1 MKTVSPTPRQRIVFA
16 RSLRL
21 TTGLTIGALGF
32 ALHTE
37 ARAEVAAVASRAFN
51 GYKRTRLPDKSF
63 APETYAFAP
72 GGRWNAAVA
81 DDSLDDVN
89 FLTIARTL
97 KAPLASRGY
106 VMAASKDP
114 EKTDLLIFV
123 FWGATQGTDGLDTSG
138 MMQNVQSSLNQRGQ
152 VPRLGAGGGGL
163 GQSGIDGSLSAGSA
177 VASANMDI
185 LEGDVIALMA
195 DNRYREKLNE
205 RNAGILGFQDNL
217 QRAYLTNFTTAAT
230 DLIDDLEASRYFV
243 VLKAYDFRLAWKE
256 KRRKVL
262 WETRFS
268 IAKHG
273 NNFAEQLAGMAQQ
286 ASKHFGVH
294 THGLVRE
301 SLPDVE
307 VTYGEARVL
316 EDEPRK

>member
-1 MKTVSPTPRQRIVFA
+1 MKPVSPPRPQRSVFA

-21 TTGLTIGALGF
+21 TTGLTVGALGL

-63 APETYAFAP
+63 QPETYAFAP
-72 GGRWNAAVA
+72 GGRWDAAVA
-81 DDSLDDVN
+81 GDSLAEVN
-89 FLTIARTL
+89 FMTIARTL
-97 KAPLASRGY
+97 KGPLASRGY
-106 VMAASKDP
+106 VMDASKDP

-123 FWGATQGTDGLDTSG
+123 FWGTTQGSDGVGVSEATHNL
-138 MMQNVQSSLNQRGQ
+138 QSSLNERGPA
-152 VPRLGAGGGGL
+152 PRLFEGGGQLSDDL
-163 GQSGIDGSLSAGSA
+163 GT
-177 VASANMDI
+177 
-185 LEGDVIALMA
+185 LEGDLIAVMA
-195 DNRYREKLNE
+195 DNRYRDKINE

-230 DLIDDLEASRYFV
+230 DLVDDLEVSRYFV

-268 IAKHG
+268 IAKRG
-273 NNFAEQLAGMAQQ
+273 NNFGEQLAGMAQQ

-301 SLPDVE
+301 SLPDVQ
-307 VTYGEARVL
+307 VTYGEAKVL
-316 EDEPRK
+316 NDEPNR

>member
-1 MKTVSPTPRQRIVFA
+1 MKKVSPTRGRRSGFA

-21 TTGLTIGALGF
+21 TTGLTLVALGF
-32 ALHTE
+32 ALYSE
-37 ARAEVAAVASRAFN
+37 SRAEVAAVASRAFN
-51 GYKRTRLPDKSF
+51 GYKRTKLPDKSF
-63 APETYAFAP
+63 QPETYAFAP
-72 GGRWNAAVA
+72 GGRWDAAIA
-81 DDSLDDVN
+81 GDSLDEVD
-89 FLTIARTL
+89 FMTIARTL
-97 KAPLASRGY
+97 KGPLASRGY
-106 VMAASKDP
+106 VMEATKDP

-123 FWGATQGTDGLDTSG
+123 FWGATQGTDGVQTSG
-138 MMQNVQSSLNQRGQ
+138 TMRNMQNSLNQRGP
-152 VPRLGAGGGGL
+152 VPRLTQGGGGL
-163 GQSGIDGSLSAGSA
+163 GQSGIDGSLSAEAA
-177 VASANMDI
+177 VAAANMDI

-230 DLIDDLEASRYFV
+230 DLMDDLQASRYFV
-243 VLKAYDFRLAWKE
+243 VLKAYDFRLAWKV

-268 IAKHG
+268 IAQHG
-273 NNFAEQLAGMAQQ
+273 NDFGEQLAGMAQQ

-301 SLPDVE
+301 SLPDVQ
-307 VTYGEARVL
+307 VTYGEARVMK
-316 EDEPRK
+316 DDQDK

>member
-1 MKTVSPTPRQRIVFA
+1 MKTVFPTPRRRTLFA
-16 RSLRL
+16 RSIRL
-21 TTGLTIGALGF
+21 TTGLTLSALGF
-32 ALHTE
+32 VLHTE

-63 APETYAFAP
+63 QPETYAFAP
-72 GGRWNAAVA
+72 GGLWDAAIA

-89 FLTIARTL
+89 FMTIARTL
-97 KAPLASRGY
+97 KGPLATRGY
-106 VMAASKDP
+106 VMDASKDP

-123 FWGATQGTDGLDTSG
+123 FWGTTQGSDRVDVSEATYNL
-138 MMQNVQSSLNQRGQ
+138 QRSLNARGPA
-152 VPRLGAGGGGL
+152 PRITERGGEL
-163 GQSGIDGSLSAGSA
+163 SPSGIDGSLTAEEG
-177 VASANMDI
+177 VAKANMDI
-185 LEGDVIALMA
+185 LESDMISLTAE
-195 DNRYREKLNE
+195 NRYREKLNE

-230 DLIDDLEASRYFV
+230 DVVDELEVSRYFV

-268 IAKHG
+268 IAKHR
-273 NNFAEQLAGMAQQ
+273 NDFSEQLAGMVQQ
-286 ASKHFGVH
+286 ASKYFGVH

-301 SLPDVE
+301 SLPDVQ
-307 VTYGEARVL
+307 VTYGEATTIK
-316 EDEPRK
+316 D